1 MLQKQELIFRLLGDN
16 FMKIVRLIGL
26 VFLSIISI
34 VVIFLF
40 EINSLPAGS
49 SLSGIALG
57 FFLPELWR
65 ALQDLV
71 DTTNWKVSQ
80 RKLERGGFIKDNTII
95 RISFA
100 YLYRIK
106 ISDKYLLV
114 KNERGTGKFQP
125 VGGVYKLKGNE
136 KIELKNLFL
145 VKDDDKV
152 PIDESSRDDY
162 RLRMENKYL
171 RKFVKRFNNKAER
184 ERIEDLSRE
193 FEEEIIKKG
202 IVNWDHITYRF
213 CGRHMTELKFG
224 EHFQIYELLLAD
236 VVELIPSQEQ
246 EADLRRMME
255 EPSDM
260 YRFVTAQEII
270 SLGINTST
278 GNLVE
283 SIGDH
288 TKETIQENEGKLIKI
303 SDVGKEYTVQLH
315 NC

>member
-1 MLQKQELIFRLLGDN
+1 M
-16 FMKIVRLIGL
+16 
-26 VFLSIISI
+26 
-34 VVIFLF
+34 
-40 EINSLPAGS
+40 
-49 SLSGIALG
+49 
-57 FFLPELWR
+57 
-65 ALQDLV
+65 
-71 DTTNWKVSQ
+71 
-80 RKLERGGFIKDNTII
+80 
-95 RISFA
+95 
-100 YLYRIK
+100 
-106 ISDKYLLV
+106 
-114 KNERGTGKFQP
+114 TG
-125 VGGVYKLKGNE
+125 
-136 KIELKNLFL
+136 
-145 VKDDDKV
+145 
-152 PIDESSRDDY
+152 
-162 RLRMENKYL
+162 
-171 RKFVKRFNNKAER
+171 
-184 ERIEDLSRE
+184 
-193 FEEEIIKKG
+193 
-202 IVNWDHITYRF
+202 
-213 CGRHMTELKFG
+213 LKFG

>member
-1 MLQKQELIFRLLGDN
+1 MLQKQGLIFRLVGDN

-26 VFLSIISI
+26 VLLSIISI

-40 EINSLPAGS
+40 EIKSLPAGS
-49 SLSGIALG
+49 SLSGIVLG
-57 FFLPELWR
+57 FSLPGLWHS
-65 ALQDLV
+65 LQDLT
-71 DTTNWKVSQ
+71 DTTKWKVSQ
-80 RKLERGGFIKDNTII
+80 RKLERGGFIKDDTII

-171 RKFVKRFNNKAER
+171 RKFVKRFNKKADR

-193 FEEEIIKKG
+193 FEEELIKTG

-236 VVELIPSQEQ
+236 VVELIPSPEQ

-255 EPSDM
+255 ESSDM

-288 TKETIQENEGKLIKI
+288 TNKTIQENEGKLMKI
-303 SDVGKEYTVQLH
+303 PGTGKQYTVQLN